1 MAVICAALETGLKM
15 NFASVDTALNVA
27 TVAVC
32 LFCANLLLLR
42 RRDPGIYLPLAL
54 ILLFKALATGV
65 LELSEVQGMPVWVA
79 RLGLLLAGLEVA
91 SPFLFWLYVRGLT
104 SEGDLTQIPRLRRH
118 ILPIIAVVLCFW
130 SALFFPADLIE
141 ADLAEDDPR
150 IPGLL
155 LMALLVLVGDVAFK
169 IMIATYTYL
178 TVRRL
183 IAYQAR
189 LKDVFA
195 STENKELTWIWAI
208 LVSAALYLV
217 LNVLHSVS
225 IFVGALSETDFE
237 AEALVL
243 NSLALLAL
251 FWVLGIW
258 GLRQRPGLVRER
270 QDERPLPE
278 TPAEPKYEK
287 SALDDAR
294 AQRIAEKIEAA
305 MSQDMLYRDPNLS
318 LWDLAKHVGANSHY
332 VSQALNTQLNKSFF
346 DLVNGWRV
354 QDAIQQLTT
363 TDETILVIAY
373 DVGFNSRSAFYKAF
387 KRETGKTPSD
397 LRK

>member
-1 MAVICAALETGLKM
+1 MIFDSIE
-15 NFASVDTALNVA
+15 TALNVA

-32 LFCANLLLLR
+32 LFCAHLLILR

-54 ILLFKALATGV
+54 IFLFKALATGV
-65 LELSEVQGMPVWVA
+65 LQLSETQGMPVWVA
-79 RLGLLLAGLEVA
+79 RLGLLVGGLEVA

-104 SEGDLTQIPRLRRH
+104 SEGDLARIARLRRH
-118 ILPIIAVVLCFW
+118 VIPIVVVTLCFW
-130 SALFFPADLIE
+130 SAVFFPSDLVE
-141 ADLAEDDPR
+141 AELAEDDPR
-150 IPGLL
+150 LPALL
-155 LMALLVLVGDVAFK
+155 LMVLLVLVADVAFK
-169 IMIATYTYL
+169 IMIAIYTYL

-208 LVSAALYLV
+208 MGAAVLYLV
-217 LNVLHSVS
+217 LNVLHSAS

-237 AEALVL
+237 AEAQVL
-243 NSLALLAL
+243 HSLALLAL

-258 GLRQRPGLVRER
+258 GLRQRPGLTRQM

-287 SALDDAR
+287 SALDDTR

-354 QDAIQQLTT
+354 KDAIQQLSTSE
-363 TDETILVIAY
+363 ETILVIAY